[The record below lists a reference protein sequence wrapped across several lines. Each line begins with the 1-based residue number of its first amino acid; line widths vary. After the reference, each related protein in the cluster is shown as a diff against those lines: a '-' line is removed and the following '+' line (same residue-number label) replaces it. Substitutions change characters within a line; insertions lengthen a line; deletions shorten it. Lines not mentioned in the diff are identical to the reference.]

1 MGSRGSLLPSTT
13 KELEPGAGVSTE
25 PRWQDPSRMGPIS
38 SWGHQHR
45 RGEAAALQ
53 KQHTRCLQGFA
64 IPAGDTLPGGGLSS
78 HTAPSIIL
86 TIAVPSGF
94 LLPGI
99 VPQRSTAQ
107 PLLRQVSM
115 PKPATGTVTPWA
127 A

>member
-13 KELEPGAGVSTE
+13 KELEPGAGVI
-25 PRWQDPSRMGPIS
+25 PAGWDPSPPGGTSTGVVRL
-38 SWGHQHR
+38 Q
-45 RGEAAALQ
+45 LFQ

-86 TIAVPSGF
+86 TTAVPSGSLF
-94 LLPGI
+94 PGI
-99 VPQRSTAQ
+99 VPHRSTAQ